1 MQSCLQHL
9 VGTHICVPTCNSL
22 QSCTAGVVLL
32 CHTVLGNVVPDPVV
46 LGELCIGRGITTGAV
61 QAPPPVHALFSM
73 GGQGPPARWRVM
85 RLQGLT
91 SKHAAHVHL
100 MPPFLNLLHA
110 HSMRSK
116 PVRPCRSLQCIL
128 AGATSR
134 QIGPKA
140 PTSGRTTTSA
150 QHTQTRHQLHVIS
163 QCGDRLVVMGSISP
177 QRKCVALWVKCMLVG
192 DEITELYIKRQPMDN
207 TVPRHNSRRNEFA
220 QYS

>member
-1 MQSCLQHL
+1 MPHR
-9 VGTHICVPTCNSL
+9 
-22 QSCTAGVVLL
+22 AGERSSRPCSFGGALHRAGHYHRRCPGAATSPRALL
-32 CHTVLGNVVPDPVV
+32 H
-46 LGELCIGRGITTGAV
+46 
-61 QAPPPVHALFSM
+61 